1 MTSVERRQKR
11 TSERLKVPCPAIN
24 KEYNSHMNGVNI
36 HDQSKTSYEIDR
48 KSRFQY
54 YLRIFFN
61 LMDSVVVNTH
71 VIDKKK
77 VNAKMSLLNFK
88 IILSESL
95 INRFS
100 SQKLK
105 ITAKEPQLTVE
116 LPQPLKNQITLS
128 NLLKNVNVAS
138 TVSLMRKRM

>member
-1 MTSVERRQKR
+1 
-11 TSERLKVPCPAIN
+11 
-24 KEYNSHMNGVNI
+24 MNGVNI
-36 HDQSKTSYEIDR
+36 HDQLKTSYEIDR

>member
-36 HDQSKTSYEIDR
+36 HDQLKTRIDR